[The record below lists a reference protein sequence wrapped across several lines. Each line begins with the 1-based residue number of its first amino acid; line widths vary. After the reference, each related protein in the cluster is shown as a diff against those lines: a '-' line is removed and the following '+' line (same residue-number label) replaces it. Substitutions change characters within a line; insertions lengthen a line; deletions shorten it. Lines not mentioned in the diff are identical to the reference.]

1 MRRGSPRSEKRI
13 LDSGQGH
20 LRLKPDN
27 INHSLCKLVTH
38 YYILSSCF
46 TVSSTSQKWLQ
57 LSLNFLWTDNHRHRT
72 ISLTNECRRST
83 LQMILCSSGNV
94 GQGDKRN
101 GVKWDLSSSLE
112 MELGGQDWEPV
123 HWWEKREGK
132 RQTVLMSATFPTI
145 HLSLAFTVH
154 THSMTDSLVKILVLL
169 CSNFLVLHCA
179 TLMGTFTMVSVMLRE
194 IVWGKL

>member
-1 MRRGSPRSEKRI
+1 
-13 LDSGQGH
+13 
-20 LRLKPDN
+20 
-27 INHSLCKLVTH
+27 
-38 YYILSSCF
+38 
-46 TVSSTSQKWLQ
+46 
-57 LSLNFLWTDNHRHRT
+57 
-72 ISLTNECRRST
+72 
-83 LQMILCSSGNV
+83 
-94 GQGDKRN
+94 
-101 GVKWDLSSSLE
+101 

-169 CSNFLVLHCA
+169 CSNFLVLHFA

-194 IVWGKL
+194 IV